1 MTDPVGMF
9 LRHLFYHAGNPWEGE
24 TLALKVAL
32 IEATEKW
39 GRLTGGGA
47 PCPVMFDAEDVRET
61 MKLDAV
67 QREADETFEACRA
80 MIGFESEG
88 WVSTAH
94 YEEAMAH
101 GKQLKE
107 DALAAATS
115 AEERAEI
122 VAHWFLDDM
131 DEKIYM

>member
-1 MTDPVGMF
+1 MF
-9 LRHLFYHAGNPWEGE
+9 LRRLFYHASDPWEGE
-24 TLALKVAL
+24 TIALKVAL

-39 GRLTGGGA
+39 GRLTRGSE
-47 PCPVMFDAEDVRET
+47 PCPVVFDVEDVRET

-88 WVSTAH
+88 WVSTTH
-94 YEEAMAH
+94 YEEAMAR
-101 GKQLKE
+101 GEQLKE

-122 VAHWFLDDM
+122 MAHWFLDDM
-131 DEKIYM
+131 DEKKYM